1 MLSKRFESLGKHI
14 YFSYYEWSAK
24 VIEYGLGQDE
34 NPESIINRRENLIA
48 SLKPFAIKNKDREFT
63 SLLIK
68 QANHYIENNQPKKS
82 LIYLNEAEIYY
93 PQNKLIPLYK
103 MESYFF
109 LKEYKL
115 ALEEANYLVDINYPS
130 EQKAL
135 LIAIHCAI
143 ESRKYDEALKYC
155 NTYLEKWKDSVIEEV
170 KNRIESKSNLE
181 QLSNLFN

>member
-1 MLSKRFESLGKHI
+1 M
-14 YFSYYEWSAK
+14 
-24 VIEYGLGQDE
+24 
-34 NPESIINRRENLIA
+34 
-48 SLKPFAIKNKDREFT
+48 
-63 SLLIK
+63 LIK
-68 QANHYIENNQPKKS
+68 QANHYIENNQPKKA

-135 LIAIHCAI
+135 SIAIHCAI
-143 ESRKYDEALKYC
+143 EFRKYDEALKYC